1 MKIGMWPAAAVLL
14 ALASQPAAAAG
25 DFREAQVARPTA
37 GFVGIRLRMDMGASH
52 RAVPQA
58 RFAMGLVHHDPV
70 RGSALQRSTPAWLEL
85 GASRSGRP
93 EFYVA
98 GQRFT
103 NLRNRLGI
111 DRTTAAVIGVGVIA
125 VAVAVAVSMSDDDD
139 RQAHCQG
146 VGVCPE

>member
-1 MKIGMWPAAAVLL
+1 M
-14 ALASQPAAAAG
+14 S
-25 DFREAQVARPTA
+25 EVARPIA

-58 RFAMGLVHHDPV
+58 RFAMGLVHHDAAP
-70 RGSALQRSTPAWLEL
+70 GGTLQRSTPSWLEL
-85 GASRSGRP
+85 GASRSGRA

-98 GQRFT
+98 GQQFT
-103 NLRNRLGI
+103 DLQNRLGV

-125 VAVAVAVSMSDDDD
+125 VAAAVAISMGDDDD
-139 RQAHCQG
+139 EQAHCQG